1 LSTAKQTDPVNMLEG
16 HRAIIT
22 GGASGIGAA
31 TAAVLRRHGASIAV
45 LDIDGDG
52 ARSVATAV
60 DGHAIEV
67 DVANSDAL
75 SAAIDGAAAALG
87 GLSIVFSNAGAG
99 TAKPVDRYTDE
110 DWHRLID
117 VNLTA
122 TFTAIR
128 AAVPHLRAGGGGS
141 IITMAGT
148 AGVRPPRGEAP
159 YAAAKA
165 GVIALTRT
173 AAIELAPEIRVN
185 CVSPGYIA
193 TPLTS
198 ALVDRPELRE
208 RIEGRIP
215 MARIGRAEEVAE
227 VVAFLCSEGA
237 SYVTGQNLLV
247 DGGSSL
253 PSAQSDDL
261 IKGLLSRYS

>member
-1 LSTAKQTDPVNMLEG
+1 MGMLDG
-16 HRAIIT
+16 HRAIVT

-31 TAAVLRRHGASIAV
+31 TASALHRHGAAVAV
-45 LDIDGDG
+45 LDIDEAG
-52 ARSVATAV
+52 AETVAAPLG
-60 DGHAIEV
+60 GHAIAV
-67 DVANSDAL
+67 DVADAAAL
-75 SAAIDGAAAALG
+75 AAAIEAASAALG
-87 GLSIVFSNAGAG
+87 GLSILFSNAGAG
-99 TAKPVDRYTDE
+99 TAKPIDRYTDD

-128 AAVPHLRAGGGGS
+128 AAVPYLRAGGGGS

-148 AGVRPPRGEAP
+148 AGVRPPRGEGP

-193 TPLTS
+193 TPLTG

-227 VVAFLCSEGA
+227 VVAFLCSGGA
-237 SYVTGQNLLV
+237 SYVTGQNLLI

-261 IKGLLSRYS
+261 IKGLLSRFE